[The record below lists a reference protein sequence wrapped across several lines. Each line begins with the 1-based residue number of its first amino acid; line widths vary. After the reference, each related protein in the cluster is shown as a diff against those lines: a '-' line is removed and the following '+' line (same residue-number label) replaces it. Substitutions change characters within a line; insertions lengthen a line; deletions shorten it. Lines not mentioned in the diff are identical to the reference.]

1 MKTLLFILFCSQ
13 AFAFPTLQDADQFIS
28 EQLTLP
34 DSELNQK
41 INVLKSTV
49 KLMGTTVFLPQ
60 EPGILFE
67 KSFQS
72 AEDCAAPQCYLY
84 QRKVYSKISSF
95 RTDYFKNRNH
105 SIWIQWVEIVISF
118 NKIWTLDSDK
128 YPLDLV
134 QDQYKVEGVYFYS
147 QSL

>member
-1 MKTLLFILFCSQ
+1 MKTLILILLSSH
-13 AFAFPTLQDADQFIS
+13 AFAFPTLPDVDQYIS
-28 EQLTLP
+28 QQLSIP
-34 DSELNQK
+34 DSQLNQK
-41 INVLKSTV
+41 IDVLKSTV

-72 AEDCAAPQCYLY
+72 AEDCAAPKCYLY

-95 RTDYFKNRNH
+95 RTDYFKNQNH
-105 SIWIQWVEIVISF
+105 SIWIQWVEIVVSF

-134 QDQYKVEGVYFYS
+134 QDQYKIEGVYYYS